1 MDMLLAHWS
10 ANWLVIVA
18 YLSVAAMHAAGL
30 RHLLAAP
37 PGGPGAPPA
46 SRRELLREAAA
57 FHAGLLC
64 ALAALIS
71 PVAYWSGTYIWVR
84 GIQDLML
91 AFVAPPLIVLG
102 APWLALR
109 AGWQWPNP
117 GAAGQPASASAAPG
131 TTKQGSNAAST
142 DPARGLRRLPW
153 AAGVVIAFNVTW
165 LGWHLPL
172 LFDLA
177 VRNGGVRAAE
187 YVSYLGIG
195 IAFWVQLIGSRP
207 LRPRCGALRRVA
219 FIFAT
224 TGAGTVLGMVLV
236 FGSGV
241 LYPAYDGAAHHV
253 MTVLDDQQLAGA
265 ILWMGMLPPLIIA
278 AVALLMRWLDDEES
292 EALTAG
298 LDRLLV
304 RRQSAWPAR
313 PGPGLR

>member
-10 ANWLVIVA
+10 ANWLVVIA
-18 YLSVAAMHAAGL
+18 YLTVAAVHTAGL

-37 PGGPGAPPA
+37 GAGAPGVPPA
-46 SRRELLREAAA
+46 GRRELLREAAA
-57 FHAGLLC
+57 FHGGLLC
-64 ALAALIS
+64 VLAALIS
-71 PVAYWSGTYIWVR
+71 PVAYWSATYIWVR

-91 AFVAPPLIVLG
+91 AFVAPPLIAVG

-109 AGWQWPNP
+109 AGWQWPHP
-117 GAAGQPASASAAPG
+117 DAAGRAASDSAAAG
-131 TTKQGSNAAST
+131 STEQGSNAAST
-142 DPARGLRRLPW
+142 GPVRGSRRRPW
-153 AAGVVIAFNVTW
+153 ATGVTIAFNVTW

-177 VRNGGVRAAE
+177 LRSGAVRAAE
-187 YVSYLGIG
+187 YASYLGVG
-195 IAFWVQLIGSRP
+195 IAFWLQLIGSRP
-207 LRPRCGALRRVA
+207 LRPRCGPLRRVGL
-219 FIFAT
+219 ILAT
-224 TGAGTVLGMVLV
+224 TGAGTVLGMILV

-241 LYPAYDGAAHHV
+241 LYPAYGGAAHHV

-265 ILWMGMLPPLIIA
+265 IVWMGMLPPLIIA

-304 RRQSAWPAR
+304 QRQSAWPAR
-313 PGPGLR
+313 RGSR

>member
-18 YLSVAAMHAAGL
+18 YLSVAAVHAAGL

-37 PGGPGAPPA
+37 AGGQGAAPA
-46 SRRELLREAAA
+46 GRRELLREAAA
-57 FHAGLLC
+57 FHGGLLC

-71 PVAYWSGTYIWVR
+71 PVAYWSDTYIWVR

-91 AFVAPPLIVLG
+91 AFVAPPLIVVG

-109 AGWQWPNP
+109 AGWQWPHPEP
-117 GAAGQPASASAAPG
+117 GQSASDSAAAA

-142 DPARGLRRLPW
+142 GTVRGSRRRPWPAGL
-153 AAGVVIAFNVTW
+153 AIAFNVTW
-165 LGWHLPL
+165 LGWQLPL

-177 VRNGGVRAAE
+177 LRSGAVRAAQ
-187 YVSYLGIG
+187 YASYLGVG
-195 IAFWVQLIGSRP
+195 IAFWLQLIGSRP
-207 LRPRCGALRRVA
+207 LRPRCGPLRRVA
-219 FIFAT
+219 LILAT
-224 TGAGTVLGMVLV
+224 IGAGTVLGMILV

-241 LYPAYDGAAHHV
+241 LYPAYGGAAHHV

-265 ILWMGMLPPLIIA
+265 VIWMGMLPPLIIA

-304 RRQSAWPAR
+304 QRQSAWPAR
-313 PGPGLR
+313 PGLR